1 MGTIEPIA
9 TSSTITYSKNLVA
22 LKRLISIKNSFTYI
36 AKDIKYIP
44 TYAPMV
50 TPKIDSIIIAV
61 VVFEFLIL
69 LSLFVFGFLDN
80 LSLPK

>member
-1 MGTIEPIA
+1 MGTIDPITKSDIIA
-9 TSSTITYSKNLVA
+9 YSKNLVGLNR
-22 LKRLISIKNSFTYI
+22 LKSITSSFTYI

-50 TPKIDSIIIAV
+50 TPKIDSIIIAF

-69 LSLFVFGFLDN
+69 LSLFVFGFLDK
-80 LSLPK
+80 LSHLE